1 MSLNCVPNQTVESA
15 EGLDLVRLSTY
26 GPKEREADVVLLSP
40 HTGNSRKL
48 LEKLNGSFDDSPAVV
63 DEYLR
68 IDADFG
74 ADALACGL
82 AREIALISGDLRVD
96 VVEVLYERGIVDAN
110 RVSKVARR
118 NVLGYGHISRHNDFL
133 RQIHDKTLEIVDKA
147 LAQVDRTKGLFLDV
161 HSMAPYSP
169 DGLVGEHPGLL
180 KAYNFAYGRS
190 RRGSRRYLDLV
201 TSIPGEG
208 TIANPI
214 LFENVQSA
222 LDNAGMD
229 FRLNNPYPRP
239 GYPAGNIR
247 SMSYML
253 AHPGL
258 ALDFPKDQL
267 SKGVAEDDGWDIA
280 NLEVDGNKVENIV
293 RILAGAVIQ
302 SLKGIRA

>member
-1 MSLNCVPNQTVESA
+1 MSLNCVPNQTVESM

-48 LEKLNGSFDDSPAVV
+48 LEKLDGAFDDSLSVV

-82 AREIALISGDLRVD
+82 AREIAMISGDLRVD

-118 NVLGYGHISRHNDFL
+118 NVLDYGHISRHQDFL
-133 RQIHDKTLEIVDKA
+133 RQIHDKTLGIVDKV

-169 DGLVGEHPGLL
+169 KGLVGEHPGVL

-190 RRGSRRYLDLV
+190 QRGNRRYIDLV

-214 LFENVQSA
+214 LFKNVQNA
-222 LDNAGMD
+222 LNNAGMD
-229 FRLNNPYPRP
+229 FRLNNPYPNP
-239 GYPAGNIR
+239 GYPAGNIK

-258 ALDFPKDQL
+258 ALDFPKDML
-267 SKGVAEDDGWDIA
+267 SVGTAEDDKWDISD
-280 NLEVDGNKVENIV
+280 LKFDGNKAENIAK
-293 RILAGAVIQ
+293 ILANAAIQ
-302 SLKGIRA
+302 SLRVIRS